1 MLEDLPADLAEAA
14 QLAGEMGNR
23 FAAYDWASH
32 PLGPP
37 RSWSPETRAI
47 VAMAL
52 TSRFPI
58 VLWLG
63 EPLFLIYNDAYLPML
78 GKKHPAA
85 LGSAGHQVWEEL
97 WGVIG
102 PMLDGVMASGVATW
116 SDDLM
121 LPIVTDGQP
130 QERYFTF
137 TYSPIL
143 DGAGTVAGIFCAVTE
158 TTERVLGER
167 RLRVLNALAAE
178 LLDTDSEEG
187 AVEAT
192 LLVCAANPADLPFVA
207 IYLTDS
213 SDLHPGRLSG
223 ATLPVRGIV
232 AAACP
237 TLPSWGELSHP
248 AAASVVSGIPARLP
262 GVDHLLGD
270 AAPDRALVVP
280 VPGPLPGHDRGSLV
294 VGLNPRRPLD
304 DQYLGFCERLA
315 GQFAAALSSAGAYE
329 HERQRAEALAQVDQ
343 AKTVFLTNVSHEFR
357 TPLTLMLGPLEDAI
371 AGTRDPALAA
381 RLEMVHRNGR
391 RLLRMVNSLL
401 DFARLEAGRS
411 EPRLVVTDVGQRTA
425 ETVSSFAEVCQRAGI
440 ELVVD
445 CDPARAA
452 VDLEMWE
459 TIVLNLVSNAF
470 KFTLVGSITVRVT
483 RNESDEIL
491 LTVTDTGTGIPAE
504 DLDRL
509 FDRFYRPATTSG
521 RSAEGSGIGLA
532 LVRGLVQLHGGTIT
546 LASEPRVGTTV
557 AVRLPAPAGST
568 TLPDHAPAVGSP
580 VDQNSFVVEALG
592 WLNEEDVT
600 TSRPQRRPG
609 RPLVLIADDNADMR
623 QQLQRILSVDYEV
636 VAAAD
641 GEGALELAR
650 RFGPDLI
657 VTDVMMPKLD
667 GFGLVAALLSDADLA
682 LIPVLMLSARAG
694 MEASGEG
701 LLAGA
706 DDYLVKPFRSRDLLN
721 RVAARLDAAA
731 RTRSRHDEEAVAAG
745 RSAAHAELAAV
756 LSAALSVKE
765 VVEAVAASRTS
776 TLGAL
781 ERVHRHR

>member
-143 DGAGTVAGIFCAVTE
+143 DGAGTSPGSSV
-158 TTERVLGER
+158 RSR
-167 RLRVLNALAAE
+167 RPPNGCLVSGAFASSTRWPLE

-237 TLPSWGELSHP
+237 TLPSWGS
-248 AAASVVSGIPARLP
+248 
-262 GVDHLLGD
+262 
-270 AAPDRALVVP
+270 
-280 VPGPLPGHDRGSLV
+280 
-294 VGLNPRRPLD
+294 
-304 DQYLGFCERLA
+304 
-315 GQFAAALSSAGAYE
+315 
-329 HERQRAEALAQVDQ
+329 
-343 AKTVFLTNVSHEFR
+343 
-357 TPLTLMLGPLEDAI
+357 
-371 AGTRDPALAA
+371 
-381 RLEMVHRNGR
+381 
-391 RLLRMVNSLL
+391 
-401 DFARLEAGRS
+401 
-411 EPRLVVTDVGQRTA
+411 
-425 ETVSSFAEVCQRAGI
+425 
-440 ELVVD
+440 
-445 CDPARAA
+445 
-452 VDLEMWE
+452 
-459 TIVLNLVSNAF
+459 
-470 KFTLVGSITVRVT
+470 
-483 RNESDEIL
+483 
-491 LTVTDTGTGIPAE
+491 
-504 DLDRL
+504 
-509 FDRFYRPATTSG
+509 
-521 RSAEGSGIGLA
+521 
-532 LVRGLVQLHGGTIT
+532 
-546 LASEPRVGTTV
+546 
-557 AVRLPAPAGST
+557 
-568 TLPDHAPAVGSP
+568 
-580 VDQNSFVVEALG
+580 
-592 WLNEEDVT
+592 
-600 TSRPQRRPG
+600 
-609 RPLVLIADDNADMR
+609 
-623 QQLQRILSVDYEV
+623 
-636 VAAAD
+636 
-641 GEGALELAR
+641 
-650 RFGPDLI
+650 
-657 VTDVMMPKLD
+657 
-667 GFGLVAALLSDADLA
+667 
-682 LIPVLMLSARAG
+682 
-694 MEASGEG
+694 
-701 LLAGA
+701 
-706 DDYLVKPFRSRDLLN
+706 
-721 RVAARLDAAA
+721 
-731 RTRSRHDEEAVAAG
+731 
-745 RSAAHAELAAV
+745 
-756 LSAALSVKE
+756 
-765 VVEAVAASRTS
+765 
-776 TLGAL
+776 
-781 ERVHRHR
+781 